1 MALAAEAQ
9 PHFTTIADFIS
20 TSEQEIIELFLEVL
34 LICDAMELMGQE
46 MFAV

>member
-1 MALAAEAQ
+1 M
-9 PHFTTIADFIS
+9 
-20 TSEQEIIELFLEVL
+20 IELFLEVL